1 MVCASPEGTN
11 AITSLTC
18 AGTGWAAAEAS
29 TARARA
35 APHPMAVSRR
45 VLTEGLPWSPR
56 RGNRCLLL
64 APLRLGA
71 PAGGVAPVVLS
82 PREVLLR
89 ASYATWSL
97 ADLAA
102 AAVRGAFG
110 AADGIIDWS

>member
-18 AGTGWAAAEAS
+18 AGTGWAADEAS

-45 VLTEGLPWSPR
+45 VLTEGLPWIPR
-56 RGNRCLLL
+56 RGQRLL
-64 APLRLGA
+64 AVGPHPGLEGSCARSSVASRGSPARL
-71 PAGGVAPVVLS
+71 
-82 PREVLLR
+82 
-89 ASYATWSL
+89 SYATWSL

-102 AAVRGAFG
+102 AAVRGDFG
-110 AADGIIDWS
+110 AAGGIID